1 MVRWM
6 ENQASTKRFLSLKLK
21 WALGTAVGS
30 LLISILLIV
39 IIFSSF
45 TQDLMRQERQ
55 TLSTTMT
62 SVSEQINNHL
72 DSLSTQQIN
81 QEISSEVGTSN
92 KAIFSRDIVR
102 GLSNSQIE
110 MVIYNRQGKA
120 IYQLGKAQASFK
132 KSSQRSIVLT
142 KGKSHQILVGRMPIT
157 SRNHRVIGYLQIE
170 NNLNTYHQRYQRQLL
185 VVIIA
190 LLLVVI
196 LSGLLGYFLSW
207 FFLRPLNDI
216 GDTVKAISDDPTKD
230 VRVPELRQNDE
241 LSELSTMFN
250 QMLDR
255 TQRYIDQQSQ
265 FVGDVSHELRTPVAI
280 IQGHMQLL
288 DRWGKDD
295 PQVLEDSIQASL
307 KETERMNNL
316 VQEMLDL
323 SRAEQ
328 VELNFR
334 DATSPVKE
342 VVMQVYNNFKMIHP
356 DYTFVMDDD
365 LQGEVISPIYHDHL
379 EQIMI
384 ILCDNAVKYSTN
396 RQEVDFSLS
405 RSANFVEIGIQDYGE
420 GIADEDIDKVFDR
433 FYRVDKARSRK
444 KGGNGLGL
452 AIAKRLIEGY
462 HGMITLESTLGSGSV
477 FTVKLP
483 IVEEKNESTK

>member
-1 MVRWM
+1 M

-30 LLISILLIV
+30 WLISILLIV

-45 TQDLMRQERQ
+45 TQDLLRQERQ
-55 TLSTTMT
+55 TLSSTMT

-72 DSLSTQQIN
+72 DTLSSQQIK
-81 QEISSEVGTSN
+81 QEINSEVGSTSS
-92 KAIFSRDIVR
+92 KAVFSRDIVR

-110 MVIYNRQGKA
+110 MAIYNQQGKV
-120 IYQLGKAQASFK
+120 IYQLGKVQVKFK
-132 KSSQRSIVLT
+132 TSNQRTISLMR
-142 KGKSHQILVGRMPIT
+142 GNDHQILVGRMPIR
-157 SRNHRVIGYLQIE
+157 SKDHQVIGYLQIE

-185 VVIIA
+185 VVVIA

-196 LSGLLGYFLSW
+196 LSGLMGYFLSW

-216 GDTVKAISDDPTKD
+216 EDTVKAISDDPTKD

-295 PQVLEDSIQASL
+295 PQVLADSIQTSL

-334 DATSPVKE
+334 DATTPVKE

-365 LQGEVISPIYHDHL
+365 LPGEVISPIYHDHL

-396 RQEVDFSLS
+396 RPEVDFSLS

-483 IVEEKNESTK
+483 IIDEKD